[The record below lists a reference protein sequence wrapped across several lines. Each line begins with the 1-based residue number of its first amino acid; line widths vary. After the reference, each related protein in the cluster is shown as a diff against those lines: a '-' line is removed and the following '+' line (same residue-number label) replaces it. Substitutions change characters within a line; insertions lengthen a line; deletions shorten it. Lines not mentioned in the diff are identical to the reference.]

1 MNRDLLHHLRET
13 VRLAV
18 PVAIG
23 QLGHVMLSVTD
34 SLMVGRLGP
43 EPLAAAALGGSIFV
57 LMLVFAAGMSSAI
70 TPLTAIACG
79 EGKHDDAGI
88 VYRQGLLLN
97 TLIGVILVA
106 VSWVLSLFLDALNQ
120 PDQVVVLAQPY
131 LQIISY
137 SFVPM
142 MVFMSTR
149 NFIEG
154 QAFTRPAMVVIILAN
169 GVNVFGNWVLI
180 FGNLGFPALGLNGAA
195 YSSLLV
201 ELFSAVAIV
210 WYVMRSP
217 RFARYR
223 PILEFRSF
231 NTRVQARILRIGL
244 PSGLQYVFEAG
255 SFSVSA
261 VMMGWIGAKALAA
274 HQIAINLA
282 SVSFMVILG
291 IANAATIRVGN
302 AVGRRD
308 RRQVRSAGFTAWLLA
323 VILMSLA
330 ATAFVLFRHS
340 LPELYVDDP
349 EVIRIAAGL
358 LVFAAIFQISDGSQ
372 VVGHGSLRGMTD
384 VTVPLFIAIF
394 SYWVIGLPSGYYF
407 AFVAGMGAQGVWM
420 GFVFG
425 LSTAAAAF
433 LFRFHRKSNALFP
446 HPAGSTPPDSSPLAV
461 SSPASARR
469 TTDAQQQPKSG
480 GM

>member
-1 MNRDLLHHLRET
+1 MNRETVFHLRET

-23 QLGHVMLSVTD
+23 QLGHVTLSVAD

-43 EPLAAAALGGSIFV
+43 EPLAGAALGGSVFV

-79 EGKHDDAGI
+79 EENHDEAGI

-97 TLIGVILVA
+97 AMIGVLLIAL
-106 VSWVLSLFLDALNQ
+106 SWLLSNFLHMLDQ
-120 PDQVVVLAQPY
+120 PDQVVLLARPY
-131 LQIISY
+131 LEIISF
-137 SFVPM
+137 SFLPM
-142 MVFMSTR
+142 MVFLTSR

-154 QAFTRPAMVVIILAN
+154 QSFTRPAMVVIILAN
-169 GVNVFGNWVLI
+169 GVNVAGNWVLI
-180 FGNLGFPALGLNGAA
+180 YGNLGFPALGLNGAA

-210 WYVMRSP
+210 WYVLRSK
-217 RFARYR
+217 RFIRYR

-231 NTRVQARILRIGL
+231 NTCVQARILRIGL

-261 VMMGWIGAKALAA
+261 IMMGWIGAKVLAA

-282 SVSFMVILG
+282 SISFMIILG

-302 AVGRRD
+302 AVGKKNRHEV
-308 RRQVRSAGFTAWLLA
+308 RQAGFSAWLLA
-323 VILMSLA
+323 VTLMSIA
-330 ATAFVLFRHS
+330 AAVFILFREV
-340 LPELYVDDP
+340 LPSLYVDDP

-358 LVFAAIFQISDGSQ
+358 LIFAAFFQLSDGSQ

-384 VTVPLFIAIF
+384 VTVPLYIAIV
-394 SYWVIGLPSGYYF
+394 SYWIIGLPAGYIF
-407 AFVAGMGAQGVWM
+407 AFVVGMGPEGVWT

-425 LSTAAAAF
+425 LTTAAVAF
-433 LFRFHRKSNALFP
+433 LYRFHRKSKTLFP
-446 HPAGSTPPDSSPLAV
+446 SKEEDQRSP
-461 SSPASARR
+461 
-469 TTDAQQQPKSG
+469 
-480 GM
+480 

>member
-1 MNRDLLHHLRET
+1 MKRETVFHLRET
-13 VRLAV
+13 VRIAV

-23 QLGHVMLSVTD
+23 QLGHVMLSVAD
-34 SLMVGRLGP
+34 SLMVGQLGP
-43 EPLAAAALGGSIFV
+43 EPLAAAALGGSVFV

-79 EGKHDDAGI
+79 EGKHDEAGI

-97 TLIGVILVA
+97 SMIGVLLIAL
-106 VSWVLSLFLDALNQ
+106 SWLLSHFLHTLNQ
-120 PDQVVVLAQPY
+120 PQQVVLLARPY
-131 LQIISY
+131 LEIISF

-142 MVFMSTR
+142 MVFMSSR

-154 QAFTRPAMVVIILAN
+154 QSFTRPAMVVIILAN
-169 GVNVFGNWVLI
+169 GVNVAGNWVLI
-180 FGNLGFPALGLNGAA
+180 YGNLGFPALGLNGAA
-195 YSSLLV
+195 FSSLLV

-210 WYVMRSP
+210 WYILRSR
-217 RFARYR
+217 RFVRYR

-255 SFSVSA
+255 SFSASA
-261 VMMGWIGAKALAA
+261 IMMGWIGAKALAA

-282 SVSFMVILG
+282 SISFMIILG

-308 RRQVRSAGFTAWLLA
+308 RQEVRHAGFTAWMLA
-323 VILMSLA
+323 VTLMSIA
-330 ATAFVLFRHS
+330 AAVFIIFRHT
-340 LPELYVDDP
+340 LPALYVDDP
-349 EVIRIAAGL
+349 DVIRIAAGL
-358 LVFAAIFQISDGSQ
+358 LVFAAIFQLSDGSQ

-384 VTVPLFIAIF
+384 VTVPLYIAIV
-394 SYWVIGLPSGYYF
+394 SYWIIGLPAGYVF
-407 AFVAGMGAQGVWM
+407 AFVIGMGPAGVWI

-425 LSTAAAAF
+425 LTTAAVAF
-433 LFRFHRKSNALFP
+433 LYRFHRKSNSLFP
-446 HPAGSTPPDSSPLAV
+446 PRSDNQPPS
-461 SSPASARR
+461 
-469 TTDAQQQPKSG
+469 
-480 GM
+480 